1 MLQHGGFFYVL
12 YVKDETYEDP
22 MDMERIYDE
31 HAVRLYNVSLRI
43 LGDCCEAEEVMHDSL
58 LQYYGMKDRSGIHD
72 IRKWLSSVCIRKSI
86 DRLRKRKRF
95 MDFLEDYE
103 DPAMDDTE
111 YEDLT
116 PDVENIRKALSCIPD
131 SNRLILTLHLFEGYD
146 YQEISQITGIKEVTV
161 RSLYLRGKRKLAEYL
176 RNRSWTD

>member
-1 MLQHGGFFYVL
+1 M
-12 YVKDETYEDP
+12 KNS

-31 HAVRLYNVSLRI
+31 HAVRLYNMSLRI
-43 LGDCCEAEEVMHDSL
+43 LGDSCEAEEVMHDSL
-58 LQYYGMKDRSGIHD
+58 LQYYGMKDKSGIQD

-86 DRLRKRKRF
+86 DRLRKLKRF
-95 MDFLEDYE
+95 KDFLEDYE

-111 YEDLT
+111 YEDLAL
-116 PDVENIRKALSCIPD
+116 DVENIRKALSYVPD
-131 SNRLILTLHLFEGYD
+131 SSRLILTLHLFEGYD

-176 RNRSWTD
+176 RNRPWTD

>member
-1 MLQHGGFFYVL
+1 MRNSI
-12 YVKDETYEDP
+12 
-22 MDMERIYDE
+22 DMERIYDE
-31 HAVRLYNVSLRI
+31 HAVRLYNLSLRI
-43 LGDCCEAEEVMHDSL
+43 LGDCCEAEEIMHDSL
-58 LQYYGMKDRSGIHD
+58 LQYYGMKDKSEIQD

-95 MDFLEDYE
+95 KDFLEDYD

-111 YEDLT
+111 YEDLAL
-116 PDVENIRKALSCIPD
+116 DVENIRKALSYVPD
-131 SNRLILTLHLFEGYD
+131 SSRLILTLHLFEGYD

-176 RNRSWTD
+176 RNRPWTD

>member
-1 MLQHGGFFYVL
+1 M
-12 YVKDETYEDP
+12 KNS

-43 LGDCCEAEEVMHDSL
+43 LGDSCEAEEVMHDSL
-58 LQYYGMKDRSGIHD
+58 LQYYGMKDKSGIQD

-86 DRLRKRKRF
+86 DRLRKLKRF
-95 MDFLEDYE
+95 KDFLEDYE

-111 YEDLT
+111 YEDLAL
-116 PDVENIRKALSCIPD
+116 DVENIRKALSYVPD
-131 SNRLILTLHLFEGYD
+131 SSRLILTLHLFEGYD

-176 RNRSWTD
+176 RSRPWTD

>member
-1 MLQHGGFFYVL
+1 M
-12 YVKDETYEDP
+12 KNS
-22 MDMERIYDE
+22 MDMEKIYDE

-43 LGDCCEAEEVMHDSL
+43 LGDSCEAEEVMHDSL
-58 LQYYGMKDRSGIHD
+58 LQYYGMKDKSGIQD

-86 DRLRKRKRF
+86 DRLRKLKRF
-95 MDFLEDYE
+95 KDFLEDYD

-111 YEDLT
+111 YEDLAL
-116 PDVENIRKALSCIPD
+116 DVENIRKALSYVPD

-176 RNRSWTD
+176 RNRPWTD